1 MCYRLA
7 QGHPCDCEFL
17 CTLIRALDASQEAE
31 RQRKKEDAL
40 RATEDR
46 EKEAF
51 NMAERAKAALVQAEQ
66 QRAEEV
72 RCDYQAAL

>member
-1 MCYRLA
+1 M
-7 QGHPCDCEFL
+7 
-17 CTLIRALDASQEAE
+17 IRALDAFQEAE
-31 RQRKKEDAL
+31 RQRKKDDAL

-51 NMAERAKAALVQAEQ
+51 NMAERAKAALFEAEQ

-72 RCDYQAAL
+72 RCDHQAAL

>member
-1 MCYRLA
+1 M
-7 QGHPCDCEFL
+7 
-17 CTLIRALDASQEAE
+17 IIQEAE

-40 RATEDR
+40 KAAEDR

-51 NMAERAKAALVQAEQ
+51 DMAERAKAAMVQAEQ

-72 RCDYQAAL
+72 RCVYASVWNLIDPHLPYEQD